1 MYIVKNLSKAFSLVE
16 LLVVIAIIG
25 LLSAVAI
32 PSYNQYI
39 IKAKMVEFF
48 VLADTYKLKL
58 IESIINGE
66 QEKQAV
72 NYSIN
77 NPSNLVEKIEYL
89 NFGNKKHVLKFT
101 ANMKNIGIKLIN
113 QTPLTVQFIAE
124 ENSLGNL
131 IVWSCQ
137 YNAGYSFIMSKN
149 CKEKE
154 II

>member
-39 IKAKMVEFF
+39 IKARMVEFF

-77 NPSNLVEKIEYL
+77 NPSNFVEKLEYM
-89 NFGNKKHVLKFT
+89 NFENRKHILKFT
-101 ANMKNIGIKLIN
+101 VNMKNIGIKSIN
-113 QTPLTVQFIAE
+113 QTPLIVQFIAE

-137 YNAGYSFIMSKN
+137 YNSGYSSIMSKN
-149 CKEKE
+149 CKE
-154 II
+154 IT